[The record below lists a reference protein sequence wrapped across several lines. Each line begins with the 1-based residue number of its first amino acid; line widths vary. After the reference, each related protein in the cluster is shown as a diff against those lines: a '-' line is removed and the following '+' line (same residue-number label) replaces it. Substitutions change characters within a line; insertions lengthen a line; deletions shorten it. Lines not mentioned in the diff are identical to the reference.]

1 MVTLEA
7 GSVERQGRNKLGKG
21 LGKRRLIWKRQREPG
36 KPSPLLQEVK
46 GGETEAWRG
55 ERREAG
61 VEQGKL
67 TGRGEEARRG
77 EGLSSVQGRCWEGL
91 GASRLSE

>member
-1 MVTLEA
+1 M
-7 GSVERQGRNKLGKG
+7 ERQGRNKLGKG
-21 LGKRRLIWKRQREPG
+21 LGKRRLIWERQREPG
-36 KPSPLLQEVK
+36 KPSPLLQEVE
-46 GGETEAWRG
+46 GGEPEAWRG
-55 ERREAG
+55 GRREAG

-77 EGLSSVQGRCWEGL
+77 EGLSSAQGRRWEGL